1 MNAQTPSPTPRS
13 TGIELADTAQPPPSP
28 HADVPMHG
36 GRIMTMDDA
45 NTVVDAVLIRSG
57 RVVATGE
64 AACCA
69 TDVAASG
76 PVGRGVSR
84 ANCEVNAEQIVD

>member
-1 MNAQTPSPTPRS
+1 M
-13 TGIELADTAQPPPSP
+13 ADTAHPPPAP
-28 HADVPMHG
+28 HADVLVHG

-57 RVVATGE
+57 RVVATGQ
-64 AACCA
+64 AARSA

-84 ANCEVNAEQIVD
+84 ANCEVHAEQIVD

>member
-1 MNAQTPSPTPRS
+1 M
-13 TGIELADTAQPPPSP
+13 ADTAHPPPAP
-28 HADVPMHG
+28 HADVLVHG

-57 RVVATGE
+57 RVVANGE
-64 AACCA
+64 AACSA

-84 ANCEVNAEQIVD
+84 ANCEVHAEQIVD